1 MYIQISNSKLT
12 SNNQIQATKENIG
25 QTVRKAGWNLKD
37 CTFQQIR
44 DELVETK
51 YRGVDGKSIPP
62 GKKQYR
68 SRAKSSGT
76 LNCK

>member
-1 MYIQISNSKLT
+1 MYLQIINHTLAK
-12 SNNQIQATKENIG
+12 NNQIQATTETIG

-44 DELVETK
+44 DELIETK
-51 YRGVDGKSIPP
+51 YRGVDGKSIAP

-68 SRAKSSGT
+68 RGRI
-76 LNCK
+76 